1 MLKQYDPQ
9 TARQTILK
17 RLPPDEMQVSHRTL
31 DSIAQL
37 FGEALTP
44 EQAVSKILNDVRMN
58 GDSALR
64 KWTRTLD
71 HIDLAPAP
79 VSKALVQSALDSIS
93 AAQRA
98 ALEQAAARIE
108 AFHRRQP
115 VTSWFTNELG
125 GTLGQIIRPIQR
137 VGLYVPGGT
146 APLPSTVLMSVIP
159 ARVAGVKEVV
169 LVTPPNRSLADKNP
183 PINPMILAAC
193 AIAGV
198 DEIYP
203 LGGAQAIAALAY
215 GTESIRQ
222 WIKSSVRG
230 IYSSRWQSDR
240 SMAWLELMG
249 WRAQQR
255 QWSSQ
260 TSSAN
265 PAWVAADLLA
275 QAEHDF
281 LASAILLTPSQEL
294 IEKVQVEAAR
304 QIEECGRAEIIA
316 ASLENRGGVV
326 LTRDLDEAIQLANNY
341 APEHLALSV
350 RDPWRWVEKI
360 NNAGGVFLG
369 EHSFEVLGDYLAGP
383 SHVMPTGGSARFASP
398 LNVLDFVKIISLIAL
413 DETTAQQ
420 ISSTAATIAEV
431 RKFGCPQK
439 RRADPHQGV
448 PYENTNSIS
457 NHYRPIHPLSHLKCC
472 PPGWGE
478 ARTRSLNWTRTRI
491 LMGHCPQYE
500 RHWGNW
506 IFPISTLTPKA
517 APYEDHSKNLR
528 VCPQSI
534 YWQAPARMS

>member
-17 RLPPDEMQVSHRTL
+17 RLPPDEMQVSHQTL

-37 FGEALTP
+37 FGKTLTP
-44 EQAVSKILNDVRMN
+44 EQAVSKILKDVRMN

-64 KWTRTLD
+64 KWTQTLD

-79 VSKALVQSALDSIS
+79 VSKVLIQSALDSIS

-98 ALEQAAARIE
+98 ALERAAERIE

-125 GTLGQIIRPIQR
+125 GTLGQMIRPIQR

-146 APLPSTVLMSVIP
+146 APLPSTVLMSAIP
-159 ARVAGVKEVV
+159 ARVAGVKEIVV
-169 LVTPPNRSLADKNP
+169 VTPPSLQPPREPTMP

-215 GTESIRQ
+215 GTEAISAVDKIFGPGNLFVTLAKRQ
-222 WIKSSVRG
+222 VYGVVG
-230 IYSSRWQSDR
+230 IDGL
-240 SMAWLELMG
+240 AGPTETVVI
-249 WRAQQR
+249 ADE
-255 QWSSQ
+255 
-260 TSSAN
+260 SAN

-294 IEKVQVEAAR
+294 IEKVQIEAAQ

-350 RDPWRWVEKI
+350 RDPWGWVEKI
-360 NNAGGVFLG
+360 NNAGGVFLA

-398 LNVLDFVKIISLIAL
+398 LNVLDFVKIISLIGL
-413 DETTAQQ
+413 DGKTAQE
-420 ISSTAATIAEV
+420 ISSTAATIAEAEGLDAHKNAALI
-431 RKFGCPQK
+431 RL
-439 RRADPHQGV
+439 R
-448 PYENTNSIS
+448 
-457 NHYRPIHPLSHLKCC
+457 
-472 PPGWGE
+472 E
-478 ARTRSLNWTRTRI
+478 AR
-491 LMGHCPQYE
+491 
-500 RHWGNW
+500 
-506 IFPISTLTPKA
+506 
-517 APYEDHSKNLR
+517 
-528 VCPQSI
+528 
-534 YWQAPARMS
+534 